1 MKRLLLHFAS
11 LRLYLGS
18 IFRYAGKRVYV
29 ALLLLIIL
37 GMIEG
42 VGLILIIPLL
52 HLIGFGESGG
62 FQSRLGSSIADF
74 LAIFQ
79 IPLNLTSIL
88 CMYLSVIGLYAVLKR
103 YRDITNAE
111 IIYGYM
117 RDQQEKLYETI
128 TYSKWRDFIRARSA
142 HVTQV
147 LTTDLQRVTFGTQ
160 QLIQFVGAVF
170 VAGVHV
176 FIAFTVSAAITLIT
190 LVCGCLL
197 FILLRPYYRR
207 VFCSGQRL
215 HYSMNDMFT
224 VISEH
229 LGGMKIAKSYGLE
242 RRHLNNFRSICHNNM
257 TQYLRFIQAVS
268 QTRMLFE
275 IGAAL
280 ALSVFLYA
288 AVKFLEIKSSDLILM
303 VLVFSR
309 LMPKFSQI
317 QQCVQHIL
325 NALPSFNAIVEMRAG
340 FESKKE
346 INPIQTEGGSLPGL
360 EREVIIDRV
369 YFKYNELSCLF
380 NLENINIS
388 LPARRMTGIIGPS
401 GSGKSTLTDL
411 LMGLF
416 TPESGDIK
424 ADGVSIFGQNL
435 NAWQQMIG
443 YVPQESFLFHDTVR
457 ANLLWGRPDA
467 DEQSMWD
474 VLGLS
479 AADQFVS
486 RLPEGLDTIVGD
498 RGVRL
503 SGGERQ
509 RISLARA
516 LLRNPQ
522 LLILDEA
529 TSSLDRENERQI
541 QAALERLQGVLTLVV
556 VAHRLSSI
564 RNADQIIVLK
574 AGKVEKTI
582 TGKVF
587 RARYRESNTRKN
599 QLLEFPMWL

>member
-1 MKRLLLHFAS
+1 MKRLFLHFPS
-11 LRLYLGS
+11 LRLYMKS
-18 IFRYAGKRVYV
+18 IFRYAGKQFYV
-29 ALLLLIIL
+29 ALFLLIVL

-52 HLIGFGESGG
+52 HLIGFGESDG
-62 FQSRLGSSIADF
+62 FQSRLGDSIKEF
-74 LAIFQ
+74 LAVFQ
-79 IPLNLTSIL
+79 IPLTLTSIL
-88 CMYLSVIGLYAVLKR
+88 CVYLSVIVFYALLKR
-103 YRDITNAE
+103 YRDIVNGE
-111 IIYGYM
+111 IVYGYM
-117 RDQQEKLYETI
+117 RNQQEKLYETI

-142 HVTQV
+142 HMTQV

-170 VAGVHV
+170 IAGVHV
-176 FIAFTVSAAITLIT
+176 FIALTVSAAITLIT
-190 LVCGCLL
+190 LVCGALL
-197 FILLRPYYRR
+197 VFLLRPYYRR
-207 VFCSGQRL
+207 VFRSGQRL
-215 HYSMNDMFT
+215 HHSMNDMFT

-242 RRHLNNFRSICHNNM
+242 KRHFNNFRSICHNNM
-257 TQYLRFIQAVS
+257 TQYLRFIRATS

-280 ALSVFLYA
+280 ALSVFLYST
-288 AVKFLEIKSSDLILM
+288 VKFSGIKSSEIILM
-303 VLVFSR
+303 VLIFSR

-317 QQCVQHIL
+317 QQSVQHIL
-325 NALPSFNAIVEMRAG
+325 NALPSYNAIIEMRAG

-346 INPIQTEGGSLPGL
+346 IKSVQAEEEFFLGL

-369 YFKYNELSCLF
+369 YFRYDEFSRTF

-388 LPARRMTGIIGPS
+388 LPARKMTGIIGPS
-401 GSGKSTLTDL
+401 GSGKSTLMDV

-424 ADGVSIFGQNL
+424 SDGVSIFGRNL
-435 NAWQQMIG
+435 HVWQQMIG

-467 DEQSMWD
+467 DEQSLWE

-486 RLPEGLDTIVGD
+486 KLPKGLDTIVGD

-516 LLRNPQ
+516 LLRKPQ

-556 VAHRLSSI
+556 VAHRLSTI
-564 RNADQIIVLK
+564 RNADQIIVLE
-574 AGKVEKTI
+574 AGKVEKKI
-582 TGKVF
+582 TGKAF
-587 RARYRESNTRKN
+587 RRGFRESNTKKN
-599 QLLEFPMWL
+599 QLIEFPM